1 MVVSAHELQTCATT
15 VLFARHGVK
24 RAINLN
30 TNLGR
35 TCGVCLTSVRR
46 ALTRPSAPAPSARPW
61 CSAAR
66 RAARCCSPKTQR
78 ASATAH
84 RTAGPLSTDH
94 WGWTAPQPSP
104 HVRGTASMA
113 LLPSATDDIQSSAAV
128 HEPRRTRATAAP
140 AGRVRRAHGI
150 AHLTGAVERISTT
163 AASSCRYIYYTIA
176 TVTSSTCNKA
186 TSVRATNGL
195 PRACA
200 GNEGMWGH

>member
-1 MVVSAHELQTCATT
+1 
-15 VLFARHGVK
+15 
-24 RAINLN
+24 
-30 TNLGR
+30 
-35 TCGVCLTSVRR
+35 
-46 ALTRPSAPAPSARPW
+46 
-61 CSAAR
+61 
-66 RAARCCSPKTQR
+66 
-78 ASATAH
+78 
-84 RTAGPLSTDH
+84 LSTDH

-104 HVRGTASMA
+104 HVRGAASMA

-186 TSVRATNGL
+186 TSVRATNEL
-195 PRACA
+195 PQACA